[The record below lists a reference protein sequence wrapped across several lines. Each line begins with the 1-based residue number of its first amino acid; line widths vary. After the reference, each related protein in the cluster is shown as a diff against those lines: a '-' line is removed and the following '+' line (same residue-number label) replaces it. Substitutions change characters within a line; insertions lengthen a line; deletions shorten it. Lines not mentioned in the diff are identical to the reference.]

1 LKEKRAVKIEPPC
14 ENTPCEFF
22 RKSEWSSIGPRWG
35 VRWHCDHP
43 DHPDNPRAHPDE
55 KCPKLIES
63 VGLVRREDENG
74 NTA

>member
-14 ENTPCEFF
+14 ENDPCEFF
-22 RKSEWSSIGPRWG
+22 RKSDWSSIGPRWG
-35 VRWHCDHP
+35 TRWHCDHP
-43 DHPDNPRAHPDE
+43 DHPDNPRARPDE

-63 VGLVRREDENG
+63 VGLVRREDENS